1 MVDSLDLK
9 SSGIYSR
16 GGSSP
21 PEATRHILMK
31 SSEIKIS
38 VIIPYFNEKNTI
50 EILIDRIIN
59 CEVTIFE
66 IILINDCSSDNSEA
80 LLDSLQKKNN
90 TLLSVYHKKKNEG
103 KGFAIK
109 DGIDRS
115 NGNVILIQDAD
126 LEYDPIDYK
135 TLIDPFINKSADV
148 VYGSRFLG
156 SQCRVIYFWNR
167 VANMFLTNL
176 SNIFTNL
183 NMTDIET
190 GYKVFKS
197 SVLKDINIEES
208 RFGFEP
214 EITAKIAKK
223 KLKIYEVPI
232 SYDGRTYEEGKKI
245 GLKDGIR
252 AIFCIFK
259 YNLLRK

>member
-1 MVDSLDLK
+1 M
-9 SSGIYSR
+9 
-16 GGSSP
+16 
-21 PEATRHILMK
+21 
-31 SSEIKIS
+31 
-38 VIIPYFNEKNTI
+38 
-50 EILIDRIIN
+50 
-59 CEVTIFE
+59 
-66 IILINDCSSDNSEA
+66 
-80 LLDSLQKKNN
+80 
-90 TLLSVYHKKKNEG
+90 
-103 KGFAIK
+103 
-109 DGIDRS
+109 
-115 NGNVILIQDAD
+115 IQDAD

-156 SQCRVIYFWNR
+156 GQCRVIYFWNR

-214 EITAKIAKK
+214 EITAKISKK
-223 KLKIYEVPI
+223 KLKIFEVPI

-252 AIFCIFK
+252 AIFCILK